1 MLAFTDDLLKAV
13 LEGDPAA
20 EKLLGQ
26 ATGRAFTTC
35 ESTTRAQ
42 FQAFRG
48 AIELLDVQRD
58 EKNIECSE

>member
-1 MLAFTDDLLKAV
+1 MIYLKQV

-26 ATGRAFTTC
+26 ATGHAFTSC
-35 ESTTRAQ
+35 EKCASTPAQ
-42 FQAFRG
+42 FHAFRG
-48 AIELLDVQRD
+48 AIEPLEVQRD